1 MPESTATKAASYTT
15 SWDTIELHKDTHMH
29 ARRGEEDRK
38 LAALRS
44 ATERLSTRRFAKD
57 IGLADEF
64 EMDAIGCGSEA
75 ADVFMDGV
83 GVRQHFATNMA
94 KDFTVRW
101 AWDFLETRVE
111 GDTGWFFANG
121 KALVGR
127 AGVETAYPFRM
138 SGVLSWRDGDWH
150 WRMLHASEPVG

>member
-1 MPESTATKAASYTT
+1 M
-15 SWDTIELHKDTHMH
+15 DTGRTD
-29 ARRGEEDRK
+29 EDRR
-38 LAALRS
+38 LAAL
-44 ATERLSTRRFAKD
+44 AAAVKRLSTRRFAKD

-64 EMDAIGCGSEA
+64 EPDAVGCGSEA
-75 ADVFMDGV
+75 ADVFLDDS
-83 GVRQHFATNMA
+83 GVRLHFATNMG

-101 AWDFLETRVE
+101 ACYLLETRVD

-127 AGVETAYPFRM
+127 SGVETAYPFRM
-138 SGVLSWRDGDWH
+138 SGVLSWRDGDWR